1 MREEKPGRTVEA
13 GLDAL
18 APVGRETVQ
27 DRIYRQLRRA
37 LIEGRFDGGE
47 GFAAGPL
54 ARRMQ
59 TSAMPVREALARLVS
74 ERALEAGEN
83 RRIRVP
89 ALTPERAC
97 DLFRARVLVECEL
110 AVRAMPRLIEDDF
123 AALAALNADYEAA
136 RDAGDVSPL
145 NHAFHFRIYAR
156 AGSAVLM
163 PVVESLWMQAGPYV
177 RAASRRRVPVRDPSA
192 TLNHRRLIDALRAR
206 DAAATAAAMTSD
218 IEQTFAILARAPR
231 AFWDE
236 EAAA

>member
-1 MREEKPGRTVEA
+1 MRDGKRVRAEEA

-27 DRIYRQLRRA
+27 DRIHHQLRRA

-89 ALTPERAC
+89 ALTPERAR

-110 AVRAMPRLIEDDF
+110 AVRAMPHLDADDF
-123 AALAALNADYEAA
+123 AALADLNADYEAA
-136 RDAGDVSPL
+136 RDAGDFSPL

-163 PVVESLWMQAGPYV
+163 PVVESLWMQAGPYI
-177 RAASRRRVPVRDPSA
+177 RAASRLHVPSSDPSA
-192 TLNHRRLIDALRAR
+192 TLHHRRLIDALRAR
-206 DAAATAAAMTSD
+206 DAAATVVAMTSD
-218 IEQTFAILARAPR
+218 IEQTFAILARAPQ
-231 AFWDE
+231 AFGDG
-236 EAAA
+236 AAAA